1 MSMAI
6 TYDSIE
12 WIVLIDHICHVLLKL
27 NSTVAK
33 HCYDIAVRSTLCGQS
48 PICA

>member
-6 TYDSIE
+6 MHGCIG

-27 NSTVAK
+27 NSTVLQN
-33 HCYDIAVRSTLCGQS
+33 IAMT
-48 PICA
+48 

>member
-6 TYDSIE
+6 MYDCIE
-12 WIVLIDHICHVLLKL
+12 WIVLIDNICHVLLKL

-33 HCYDIAVRSTLCGQS
+33 HCYDIAVRPTLCGQS